1 MEKELK
7 SHDVQEPRHKNSEV
21 TKLIKKVSIYKKNL
35 IQKYH
40 LKKIGVFGSYVRGE
54 ETGKSDVDVLVEF
67 AEPISLFEFM
77 DLEEE
82 LTEILGL
89 NVDLVSKKALKP
101 RIGRQILKEV
111 IYI

>member
-1 MEKELK
+1 MKKEDKPQNGSESQHK
-7 SHDVQEPRHKNSEV
+7 SVDV
-21 TKLIKKVSIYKKNL
+21 TKLIEKVSSYKKSL
-35 IQKYH
+35 TQKYH
-40 LKKIGVFGSYVRGE
+40 LKKIGIFGSYVRGE
-54 ETGKSDVDVLVEF
+54 ETVKSDIDVLVEF
-67 AEPISLFEFM
+67 RDPVSFFEFM

-89 NVDLVSKKALKP
+89 KVDLVSKKALKP